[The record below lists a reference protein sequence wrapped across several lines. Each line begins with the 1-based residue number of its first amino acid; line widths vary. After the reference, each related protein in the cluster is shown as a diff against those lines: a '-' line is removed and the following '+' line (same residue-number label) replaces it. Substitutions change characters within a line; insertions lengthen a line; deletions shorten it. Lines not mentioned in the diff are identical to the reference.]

1 LLRLSTMALG
11 NELRVDGLSLIFDDD
26 ARDDAKLDFWTID
39 DVGREPTSSLDS
51 SSASSVTAWDDLLNA
66 FDAFCRDVV
75 SFDVESLGAE
85 LWSLPQCETFIQGE
99 HGEDVRQHIA
109 CVVRDLLSARM
120 EGHSGSED
128 GSQGETKRLEAED
141 PKRAIG
147 YVRNRVNARLRSLK
161 TTNPTSSTGFR
172 NRLTMLRDMFVAE
185 LRTFA
190 EDTER
195 LERMGKEATREKSH
209 LCLNLPDAAQVLRA
223 RFQNSLEIVLD
234 AFDAV
239 FEQISTESTAIDG
252 KRGQR
257 KKAKASLMNSGAAI
271 IDPTKDKTSS
281 SVIAQGRHTSHAKKI
296 LSTWLWEHFY
306 PTETRL
312 KPIPTR
318 AEKEELARQTG
329 LTTTQVGDWFVN
341 ARARLW
347 KPYIEGLL
355 RGVYNDAMVKK
366 ALDLQADAAA

>member
-1 LLRLSTMALG
+1 MAFG

-26 ARDDAKLDFWTID
+26 AREDADLDFWTID
-39 DVGREPTSSLDS
+39 DVSRESVSSLDS

-99 HGEDVRQHIA
+99 HGEDVRKHIA

-120 EGHSGSED
+120 EGRSGSED
-128 GSQGETKRLEAED
+128 GSRGETKRLEAED

-195 LERMGKEATREKSH
+195 LERMGEEATREKSH

-223 RFQNSLEIVLD
+223 RFQNSLNIILD
-234 AFDAV
+234 AFDAA
-239 FEQISTESTAIDG
+239 FEQISTESTALDG
-252 KRGQR
+252 KRTQR
-257 KKAKASLMNSGAAI
+257 KKAKASSMNTGNSGAAI
-271 IDPTKDKTSS
+271 IEPTKDKTCSS
-281 SVIAQGRHTSHAKKI
+281 ASAQGRHTKHAKKI

-347 KPYIEGLL
+347 KPYIEGLV